1 MYCGVVTKLH
11 QEFASISLIDT
22 HIVPEVLVQHPID
35 LLYLAI
41 NLLMKCHA
49 KKQLHPHL
57 LERMLP
63 KSYHKFGV
71 SINDNELR
79 HSMVLNPH
87 VKEQLG

>member
-41 NLLMKCHA
+41 NLLVKCHA

-57 LERMLP
+57 LE
-63 KSYHKFGV
+63 
-71 SINDNELR
+71 
-79 HSMVLNPH
+79 
-87 VKEQLG
+87 